1 MYLRPWWLC
10 KLRSC
15 CSSATPSPNWS
26 LFYSCNPLNFSCPSL
41 HLLQYTTTA
50 KGSGTGAPFYQHC
63 RKHIRNLYSKKLRQT
78 KSVRGKIT
86 LTLSA
91 LGTWSSTTPSTVSA
105 RGHLK
110 LPLLS
115 DPSFLSVPLEP
126 AEWCNACATTHHS
139 NPSTG
144 TSSHT
149 MNWPGDLLWLK
160 THPAKLVNFQTDAVH
175 LVASRVLKLMQWEGW
190 E

>member
-26 LFYSCNPLNFSCPSL
+26 LFYSCNPLNFSCPCL

-115 DPSFLSVPLEP
+115 SIFSECSIRASWMVQCLCHHPPQQPQYWHEQSHHELAWWSAL
-126 AEWCNACATTHHS
+126 AENSPCK
-139 NPSTG
+139 TG
-144 TSSHT
+144 
-149 MNWPGDLLWLK
+149 
-160 THPAKLVNFQTDAVH
+160 
-175 LVASRVLKLMQWEGW
+175 
-190 E
+190 